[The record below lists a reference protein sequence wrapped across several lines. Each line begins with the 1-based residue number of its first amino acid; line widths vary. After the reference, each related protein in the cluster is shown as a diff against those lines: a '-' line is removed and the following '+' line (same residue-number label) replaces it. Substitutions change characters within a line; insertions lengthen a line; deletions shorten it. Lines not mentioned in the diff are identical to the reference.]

1 MSKFSDWLN
10 DRFPAREM
18 MREHMTEYY
27 APKNFNILYYT
38 GSLLLFM
45 FFLQLV
51 SGFLLM
57 AHYVPTSQGAFNSV
71 QEIMYDTKWGWLIRY
86 MHVDGV
92 SLIFV
97 LLYLHIGR
105 GMLYGSYRRPREL
118 LWIIGYVIYILMMG
132 EAFFGYIL
140 PFGNLSYWAGQVIT
154 SILHAIPFIGP
165 GLTTLARG
173 GPGIGTAT
181 LERFLALHTVL
192 WFLMLVAMILAHIL
206 ALHQVGSNNPDGI
219 EIKAL
224 KGPDGHPLD
233 GIPFHPYYTVKDL
246 FGVGVFLVVF
256 ALIAFYA
263 PTLHGLFI
271 ERNNFKPA
279 DFLQTP
285 PDIRPLWYFTPY
297 YAILR
302 SFPNKD
308 FGVSAFALSVILLF
322 LMPWIDRHPI
332 KSFRY
337 RAPMYRILL
346 GVFVATF
353 LFLGYVGIQPA
364 TLFWQKVGLRIS
376 ELYFLFFVTAWV
388 YAHRPGRRAL
398 VTTFGIALAVVLLID
413 WRFYLTSI
421 APLIWRTL
429 VIPVAYLV
437 VFYLIPLLWP
447 DGLRDRAVPARV
459 TFR

>member
-1 MSKFSDWLN
+1 MSKFADWLN

-45 FFLQLV
+45 FFLQLI

-57 AHYVPTSQGAFNSV
+57 AHYVPTSQDAFNSV
-71 QEIMYDTKWGWLIRY
+71 QGIMYDTKWGWLIRY

-192 WFLMLVAMILAHIL
+192 WFLMLVAMILMHIL

-233 GIPFHPYYTVKDL
+233 GIPFHPYYTVKDI
-246 FGVGVFLVVF
+246 FGVAVWLTIF
-256 ALIAFYA
+256 AAIIFYA
-263 PTLHGLFI
+263 PTMHGVFLERTTFFRANPMVGLPDVTPPWYLAPYYAMLRAVPNKYWGIGLMALAIVLPFFLPWLDRNPVHSSRYRPVYRAMIILMAVVFFTLAWVGEQPPLPKYFFI
-271 ERNNFKPA
+271 ERLGA
-279 DFLQTP
+279 
-285 PDIRPLWYFTPY
+285 
-297 YAILR
+297 AIYIG
-302 SFPNKD
+302 F
-308 FGVSAFALSVILLF
+308 
-322 LMPWIDRHPI
+322 
-332 KSFRY
+332 Y
-337 RAPMYRILL
+337 
-346 GVFVATF
+346 
-353 LFLGYVGIQPA
+353 
-364 TLFWQKVGLRIS
+364 
-376 ELYFLFFVTAWV
+376 
-388 YAHRPGRRAL
+388 
-398 VTTFGIALAVVLLID
+398 VLLPIVS
-413 WRFYLTSI
+413 SI
-421 APLIWRTL
+421 EPTRK
-429 VIPVAYLV
+429 
-437 VFYLIPLLWP
+437 
-447 DGLRDRAVPARV
+447 VPERV
-459 TFR
+459 QA